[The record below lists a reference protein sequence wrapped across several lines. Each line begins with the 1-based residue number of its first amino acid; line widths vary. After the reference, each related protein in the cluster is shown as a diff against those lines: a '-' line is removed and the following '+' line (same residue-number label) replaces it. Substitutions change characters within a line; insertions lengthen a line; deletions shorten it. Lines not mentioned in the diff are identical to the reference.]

1 MMKIEIKGL
10 DAAYKALANAQKQAR
25 YAAMRALNDTAFAI
39 KKAEE
44 AEIDRVFDK
53 PTPFTRRAVAV
64 RKATKLDL
72 TAEVFL
78 RPAQARY
85 LREHI
90 EGGPRRQK
98 PSERRLSQDAKAPS
112 GYWVPGPGVRL
123 NAYGNLSLAQIKAI
137 TAKLNKA
144 GRYAGSVFYGRP
156 GPDLPTGI
164 WARKGRHGKGGIV
177 PLLLQVSQPRYRKR
191 FHFYGVGKRVAG
203 AEFGRLFNQA
213 LAEALRTA
221 R

>member
-1 MMKIEIKGL
+1 MLKIEIQGL
-10 DAAYKALANAQKQAR
+10 ATVQKALANAQKQAR
-25 YAAMRALNDTAFAI
+25 FAAMRALNDTAFAV

-44 AEIDRVFDK
+44 AEVGRVFDK
-53 PTPFTRRAVAV
+53 PTPFTRRAIEV

-144 GRYAGSVFYGRP
+144 GRYAGSVFYGQPR
-156 GPDLPTGI
+156 PDLPPGI
-164 WARKGRHGKGGIV
+164 YARQGKRGKGGIV
-177 PLLLQVSQPRYRKR
+177 PLLIQVQQPRYRKR
-191 FHFYGVGKRVAG
+191 FDFYGIGERVVG
-203 AEFGRLFNQA
+203 AEFGRLFNKH